1 MMIITIV
8 KKEMLALLRDGRF
21 LLLALSIFILLSGF
35 FLASSAEYQQIQA
48 EKQAIGADVRQQW
61 DNQGVKNPH
70 SAAHFGIYV
79 FKPDLALAAIDPGL
93 RPFTGQSLWL
103 EPHKRNLNRYSPAA
117 DQILAGRFGQM
128 TAAFVLYALLPLMLI
143 ALAFN
148 AISQEREQGTLRMLH
163 CLGISGK
170 QLLLGKL
177 IGLLSAF
184 ILVLSPAVVV
194 SLSILAYQFSLN
206 SDDLMRMLI
215 LSGGFLS
222 YYAIFAALSMAVSAA
237 LPSSRAVL
245 FSLVAFWLASV
256 LVAPRIGAALAESL
270 QPSPEASQFWQAIH
284 HDIQNGLDNDGNAK
298 TREAAFKQQVLQQY
312 GVQRPE
318 DLPLGYTA
326 LLRHFNDE
334 YASKVHDLH
343 FGKLRD
349 SFQQQQALSHLASC
363 LGPTIAMRSLSMTLA
378 GMDLRHQYHFDD
390 AAEHYR
396 HYFIGL
402 TDDWDRQRSQG
413 TQRNAEGDNLDW
425 HSVEAFNY
433 IPPNWQF
440 ALTTA
445 WLDLVVLAVWLA
457 AALSLLILAARRLK
471 P

>member
-1 MMIITIV
+1 
-8 KKEMLALLRDGRF
+8 
-21 LLLALSIFILLSGF
+21 
-35 FLASSAEYQQIQA
+35 
-48 EKQAIGADVRQQW
+48 
-61 DNQGVKNPH
+61 
-70 SAAHFGIYV
+70 
-79 FKPDLALAAIDPGL
+79 
-93 RPFTGQSLWL
+93 
-103 EPHKRNLNRYSPAA
+103 
-117 DQILAGRFGQM
+117 
-128 TAAFVLYALLPLMLI
+128 
-143 ALAFN
+143 
-148 AISQEREQGTLRMLH
+148 
-163 CLGISGK
+163 
-170 QLLLGKL
+170 
-177 IGLLSAF
+177 
-184 ILVLSPAVVV
+184 
-194 SLSILAYQFSLN
+194 
-206 SDDLMRMLI
+206 
-215 LSGGFLS
+215 
-222 YYAIFAALSMAVSAA
+222 
-237 LPSSRAVL
+237 
-245 FSLVAFWLASV
+245 VAFWLASV
-256 LVAPRIGAALAESL
+256 LVAPRIGAAVAESL
-270 QPSPEASQFWQAIH
+270 QPSPEATQFWQAIH

-298 TREAAFKQQVLQQY
+298 AREAAFKQQVLQQY
-312 GVQRPE
+312 GVERPE

-390 AAEHYR
+390 AAEQYR

-433 IPPNWQF
+433 SPPNWQF

-445 WLDLVVLAVWLA
+445 WLDLVVLAAWLA